1 MPKIVLNS
9 FIFVKSCPPKRQET
23 SLGVETGTGAGQRN
37 CQKQGLIRK
46 PNLNFMPKKMGISP
60 ISAGRLSDFKMI
72 SFIPAFLFCLF
83 EMLLI
88 YLGLGNGFR
97 FMLSNLI

>member
-1 MPKIVLNS
+1 MTNS

-23 SLGVETGTGAGQRN
+23 FLGVGTGTGAGQRN
-37 CQKQGLIRK
+37 CQKQGLIRT
-46 PNLNFMPKKMGISP
+46 PNLNFMPKKIGISP
-60 ISAGRLSDFKMI
+60 ISAWRLPDFKVI
-72 SFIPAFLFCLF
+72 SFMPVFLFCLF
-83 EMLLI
+83 EMWLT